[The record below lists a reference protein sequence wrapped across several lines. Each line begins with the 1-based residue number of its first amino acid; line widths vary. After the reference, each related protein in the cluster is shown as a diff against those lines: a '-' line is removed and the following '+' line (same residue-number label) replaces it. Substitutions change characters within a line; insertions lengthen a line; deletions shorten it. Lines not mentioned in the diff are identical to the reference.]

1 MEFVWQR
8 QHIKGGKKMVNRE
21 RDCIFMDVAGY
32 GNWEGKCRAI
42 ATYMEEFE
50 ERMRGYTPEAAVI
63 RLIPYKND
71 KKLKSRRWKY
81 SKKRMQE
88 AIALMETGEYVQ
100 WTLEFHKPTKD
111 PVEKQFSLIGYI
123 MVVLD
128 VYAPSDEFLFN
139 NVEMGYKLEWF
150 PDAYKYEEII
160 ELMHGLSNTVQAVTA
175 FADQTSEFKLM
186 DWGHTWTERGIEWE
200 TGIVTEWHVDTMLRG
215 YYWINLLT
223 EGHIEALGG
232 EERVRT
238 TVPHVR
244 CEEWDMQEKKGLYIQ
259 VTETPLEL
267 TLEKRLALKRALRP
281 VIYNERIYEVGFIN
295 EYESSCIAL
304 EAEDHAEWQTYRKM
318 VADEGGFNT
327 LAEVG
332 EKLKYQGKSERV
344 LPLEEL
350 EERRKRERKQDNGK
364 NME

>member
-1 MEFVWQR
+1 
-8 QHIKGGKKMVNRE
+8 MVNRE

-32 GNWEGKCRAI
+32 GKWQRKCRAI

-71 KKLKSRRWKY
+71 KKLKSHRWKY

-123 MVVLD
+123 MVVLG
-128 VYAPSDEFLFN
+128 VSAPSKELIFN
-139 NVEMGYKLEWF
+139 NVEMGYELKWF

-175 FADQTSEFKLM
+175 FADQVRFMKLL
-186 DWGHTWTERGIEWE
+186 DGGHTYTERAVEWT
-200 TGIVTEWHVDTMLRG
+200 TGVVTEWHVDTMLRG
-215 YYWINLLT
+215 YYWVNLLT

-232 EERVRT
+232 EERVRE

-244 CEEWDMQEKKGLYIQ
+244 CEEWDMQGKKGLYIQ
-259 VTETPLEL
+259 VTKTPLEL
-267 TLEKRLALKRALRP
+267 TSEKRLALKRALAP
-281 VIYNERIYEVGFIN
+281 VIYKEYPHEVGFLK
-295 EYESSCIAL
+295 EYESCGIAL
-304 EAEDHAEWQTYRKM
+304 EAEDHAKWQAYRKM
-318 VADEGGFNT
+318 VDEGGFNA
-327 LAEVG
+327 LAEEG
-332 EKLKYQGKSERV
+332 EKFNYQGKSERA
-344 LPLEEL
+344 LAIEKLEQEYQ
-350 EERRKRERKQDNGK
+350 EEMKRKREKEREERKRNREK
-364 NME
+364 SVKK